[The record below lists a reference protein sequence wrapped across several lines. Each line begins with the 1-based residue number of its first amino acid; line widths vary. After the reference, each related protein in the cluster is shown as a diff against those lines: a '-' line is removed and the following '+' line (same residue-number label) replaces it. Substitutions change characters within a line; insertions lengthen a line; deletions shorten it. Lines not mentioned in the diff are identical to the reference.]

1 MKRCKCN
8 KTIKLVGSP
17 SSGWYT
23 LCQCNEVGY
32 FDDSKGNEIG
42 KRNKIDGPLQFDWVT
57 SDSFPINKK

>member
-8 KTIKLVGSP
+8 KTMELRGSP

-32 FDDSKGNEIG
+32 FDDSKVEESEGDE
-42 KRNKIDGPLQFDWVT
+42 PLQFDWVT
-57 SDSFPINKK
+57 WDSFPINKK

>member
-23 LCQCNEVGY
+23 LCECNEVGY

-42 KRNKIDGPLQFDWVT
+42 NKSQFDWVT

>member
-8 KTIKLVGSP
+8 KTMKLVGSP

-23 LCQCNEVGY
+23 LCECNEVGY
-32 FDDSKGNEIG
+32 FDDSKGNES
-42 KRNKIDGPLQFDWVT
+42 QFDWVT

>member
-1 MKRCKCN
+1 MELR
-8 KTIKLVGSP
+8 GSP

-32 FDDSKGNEIG
+32 FDDSKGNEIA

>member
-23 LCQCNEVGY
+23 LCECNEVGY
-32 FDDSKGNEIG
+32 FDDSKVA
-42 KRNKIDGPLQFDWVT
+42 KRNKIGDVLQFDWVT